1 MGISSKLAKYI
12 TKEKKK
18 IKEEAK
24 DKPGFDPKVY
34 KRAAERDLM
43 QLEMQKMKKAELQ
56 EIAKGRGQK
65 AAAAKEEIERRAFNK
80 EYGSMGEGGEAMSG
94 PMQRELRKFYSGEKT
109 YDQLDPKA
117 MRFGDEEELR
127 KGGMVKAKMAV
138 GGMAKKAPA
147 KKPMPAK
154 KPVAKKPAPKK
165 K

>member
-24 DKPGFDPKVY
+24 DKPGFNPKNY
-34 KRAAERDLM
+34 KKAAERDLM
-43 QLEMQKMKKAELQ
+43 QLEVQKMKKTELQ
-56 EIAKGRGQK
+56 EAAKGRGAK
-65 AAAAKEEIERRAFNK
+65 ASAAKEEIERRAFNK
-80 EYGSMGEGGEAMSG
+80 EYGAAGEGGEAMSG

-117 MRFGDEEELR
+117 MRFGEEELR

-138 GGMAKKAPA
+138 GGMPKKAPA
-147 KKPMPAK
+147 KKPTPAK

>member
-1 MGISSKLAKYI
+1 MGVSSKLAKYI

-34 KRAAERDLM
+34 KRAAERDLK
-43 QLEMQKMKKAELQ
+43 QLEVQKMKKAELQ
-56 EIAKGRGQK
+56 EAAKGRGAK
-65 AAAAKEEIERRAFNK
+65 AAAAREEIERRAFNK

-117 MRFGDEEELR
+117 MRFGEEELR
-127 KGGMVKAKMAV
+127 KGGMVKAKMAY
-138 GGMAKKAPA
+138 GGMPKKAPA
-147 KKPMPAK
+147 KKPMPTK

>member
-12 TKEKKK
+12 TKEKGK
-18 IKEEAK
+18 IKKEAK
-24 DKPGFDPKVY
+24 DRPGFNPKNY
-34 KRAAERDLM
+34 KKAAERDLM
-43 QLEMQKMKKAELQ
+43 QLEVQKMKKTELQ
-56 EIAKGRGQK
+56 EAAKGRGVK

-80 EYGSMGEGGEAMSG
+80 EYGAAGEGGEAMSG

-117 MRFGDEEELR
+117 MRFGDEEFR
-127 KGGMVKAKMAV
+127 KGGMP
-138 GGMAKKAPA
+138 KKAPA